1 MGNTTDLILYGALA
15 LFVIFIAYRML
26 APIKGLKTLDAKSFN
41 QAIQGQR
48 VIDVREP
55 SEYQSGHIGKAV
67 NIPLSQFSAR
77 LSEIPKEQPV
87 YLYCKSGM
95 RSRQAASILAKNG
108 YTQISHLAGGI
119 MSWRD

>member
-1 MGNTTDLILYGALA
+1 MGNTTDLILYGAIA
-15 LFVIFIAYRML
+15 LFVIFMAYRMF
-26 APIKGLKTLDAKSFN
+26 APIKGLKTLDAKSFK
-41 QAIQGQR
+41 QAIQGQQ

-55 SEYQSGHIGKAV
+55 SEYRSGHIGKAV

-95 RSRQAASILAKNG
+95 RSRQAANILARNG
-108 YTQISHLAGGI
+108 YTQITHLAGGI